1 MPGPDP
7 HATTPDADGLGTLS
21 LITAADVLQPGVC
34 GRTVDLAAERVRAQL
49 VALAHQISKPRNYV
63 GFSAFLLMALLK
75 QRRPRFWIG
84 ENCDDIVDIYIPNFA
99 ANCTE
104 PCAVEG
110 VCVALVT
117 NERHEVSYAE
127 ISDVNPLDKCR
138 HFMAAVEVWED
149 NSAQAAIQ
157 FERFMKNTTG

>member
-7 HATTPDADGLGTLS
+7 TAASPDADGLGTLS
-21 LITAADVLQPGVC
+21 LMTAADVLQPCVR
-34 GRTVDLAAERVRAQL
+34 GRTVDLAAERVRAHL
-49 VALAHQISKPRNYV
+49 VALAHQISRPQNYV

-99 ANCTE
+99 AKCTH

-110 VCVALVT
+110 ICVGLVE
-117 NERHEVSYAE
+117 NDRRELAYAE
-127 ISDVNPLDKCR
+127 ISPRTPWPQYGFWKMIP
-138 HFMAAVEVWED
+138 H
-149 NSAQAAIQ
+149 
-157 FERFMKNTTG
+157 